1 MRRPLKRFGELE
13 ETLVKSS
20 ASPVVSML
28 PPNHQNDLS
37 SILHDLQ
44 TTTRQFKQAIDN
56 HDTVEPKSF
65 GKVENIIERATKMS
79 VWLKRLVGS
88 YNLRGG

>member
-1 MRRPLKRFGELE
+1 MRGPIKKLEKLETELRDH
-13 ETLVKSS
+13 S

-44 TTTRQFKQAIDN
+44 TTTRQFKQAIADQ
-56 HDTVEPKSF
+56 DTVEPKSF